1 MTNYIIGSIS
11 FVVIFGGV
19 LIGMFCARRLPER
32 HLSSETQS
40 AVTVSVAVIGTLSAL
55 VLGLMIPAA
64 YSSYSKASGEVKALS
79 LQLIRM
85 ERNLRRYG
93 PEATEARAT
102 LHIWAIAKAQELFP
116 EKGKPTVSS
125 ETTIQMLE
133 NVQDAVLDLTPQNER
148 QKYIGTLC
156 ATLSSTMIQARWVL
170 EQTGHSIPVPFLV
183 LLIFW
188 LAIVFASFGL
198 FTPANPTAMVALFLC
213 SVAVAGGIA
222 LIEDLS
228 DPRAGLIRFP
238 AESMRRALSE
248 VARPL

>member
-32 HLSSETQS
+32 HLSSQTQS
-40 AVTVSVAVIGTLSAL
+40 VVTVSVAVIGTLSAL
-55 VLGLMIPAA
+55 VLGLMISVA
-64 YSSYSKASGEVKALS
+64 YSSYSKASDEVRDLS
-79 LQLIRM
+79 LQVIRI

-102 LHIWAIAKAQELFP
+102 LHIWAIAKLQELFP
-116 EKGKPTVSS
+116 EKGKPSISS
-125 ETTIQMLE
+125 ETTIKLLEVIQMDLL
-133 NVQDAVLDLTPQNER
+133 ALTPKDNEQEYLR
-148 QKYIGTLC
+148 TLC
-156 ATLSSTMIQARWVL
+156 VTLSSNMIQERWAL
-170 EQTGHSIPVPFLV
+170 KQTGHSIPIPFLV
-183 LLIFW
+183 VLIFW

-198 FTPANPTAMVALFLC
+198 FAPANPTAIAALLLC

-228 DPRAGLIRFP
+228 DPRSGLIRFP
-238 AESMRRALSE
+238 SEAMYNALVE
-248 VARPL
+248 IAH